1 VALSSFSVIKKD
13 LKVYVRHKKTLLLIF
28 LAPVLIMILIGSVF
42 SGATGE
48 GFKDVKLGVGGG
60 STLGDDI
67 IKELNNSRMFIIF
80 KENTTHPSVIED
92 GVRSGKY
99 SAGIFIPQNQT
110 QSMKLYIDNSRIQ
123 IAPVISTVFLT
134 TTEKMSYELTLGFI
148 SKLWEHLG
156 EMESELT
163 PLKESVFSINGNIE
177 KLNNDTQDVL
187 FQLDGIDAIGLNQ
200 SVSMMKNTL
209 EQMKTDMGQTSID
222 INTTRQEISDLDKNV
237 SSIYNDSAT
246 LRDDLNLVVNSINS
260 TDAALL
266 AIRIDLQGTYNST
279 CVITSTLQCITLENT
294 IRQVADTRALLLE
307 KTDRIRSLHIALSN
321 TAAKSYEL
329 HEKLVRTDIKLKN
342 MQVLIGNYKLEISN
356 IQGNISNIRTAIVI
370 LDDVKKQSANVSVQM
385 NDLALEMNE
394 GSSNLVSE
402 IDRTKSILSDVIKN
416 SPAAVAAPIK
426 LEREPVFKDRAYLDF
441 LMPAIVSIVLMFI
454 SFMLASITIVQER
467 TKKTLLRTLLTPLSL
482 GEFIFAKT
490 FALILIAMLQG
501 IILIIVAYLF
511 YGILIPVS
519 QIGLLFL
526 VILFYSAAFI
536 GIGMAIATFAESE
549 NTAMLTSLVLS
560 IPMLFLCG
568 VFFPF
573 EIMPQ
578 FMVEIGS
585 DLPITMGIRAL
596 DSVLIY
602 REGFDVL
609 AGYLAPL
616 LLYGIAGLGLAYTLL
631 RKEIID

>member
-1 VALSSFSVIKKD
+1 MSSFSVIKKD

-42 SGATGE
+42 SGASGE
-48 GFKDVKLGVGGG
+48 GLKDVKLGVGGG
-60 STLGDDI
+60 STLGDEI
-67 IKELNNSRMFIIF
+67 IQELNSSKMFIII
-80 KENTTHPSVIED
+80 KENTTDPAVIED
-92 GVRSGKY
+92 GVKSGKY
-99 SAGIFIPQNQT
+99 SAGIFIPENQT
-110 QSMKLYIDNSRIQ
+110 QSMKLYIDNSRVQ

-148 SKLWEHLG
+148 SKLWENLG
-156 EMESELT
+156 EMQSELS

-187 FQLDGIDAIGLNQ
+187 FQLDGIDAKGLNQ
-200 SVSMMKNTL
+200 SVNMMKNTL
-209 EQMKTDMGQTSID
+209 EQMKTDLGQTSID
-222 INTTRQEISDLDKNV
+222 INATRQEISDLDRNV

-246 LRDDLNLVVNSINS
+246 LRDDLNLVVENIDS

-266 AIRIDLQGTYNST
+266 AIQIDLQGTYNLT
-279 CVITSTLQCITLENT
+279 CPITSTPQCITLANT
-294 IRQVADTRALLLE
+294 IRQVQDTRALLLE

-321 TAAKSYEL
+321 TAVKSYEL
-329 HEKLVRTDIKLKN
+329 HEKLVRTDIRLQN
-342 MQVLIGNYKLEISN
+342 MQGLIGNYIFEISN
-356 IQGNISNIRTAIVI
+356 IQGNISNIKTAIDI
-370 LDDVKKQSANVSVQM
+370 LGDVKKQSANLSIQM
-385 NDLALEMNE
+385 NNLSLQMNE
-394 GSSNLVSE
+394 SSSNLVSE
-402 IDRTKSILSDVIKN
+402 IDRTKSILTDVIKN
-416 SPAAVAAPIK
+416 SPTAVAAPIK
-426 LEREPVFKDRAYLDF
+426 LEREPVFRDRAYLDF

-490 FALILIAMLQG
+490 SALILIAMLQG

-511 YGILIPVS
+511 YGILIPAN
-519 QIGLLFL
+519 QMGLLFL
-526 VILFYSAAFI
+526 VILVYSAAFI

-578 FMVEIGS
+578 LMVKIGS
-585 DLPITMGIRAL
+585 ALPITMGIKAL

-616 LLYGIAGLGLAYTLL
+616 LLYSIAGLGLAYILL
-631 RKEIID
+631 KKEIID

>member
-1 VALSSFSVIKKD
+1 LSSFSVIKKD
-13 LKVYVRHKKTLLLIF
+13 LKVYIRHKKTLLLIF

-42 SGATGE
+42 SGASGE
-48 GFKDVKLGVGGG
+48 GLKDIKLGVGGG
-60 STLGDDI
+60 STLGDEI
-67 IKELNNSRMFIIF
+67 IQELNSSNMFIIV
-80 KENTTHPSVIED
+80 KENTTDPAIIED
-92 GVRSGKY
+92 GVRMGKY

-110 QSMKLYIDNSRIQ
+110 ESMKLFIDNSRVQ

-148 SKLWEHLG
+148 SKLWENLG
-156 EMESELT
+156 EMESQLS
-163 PLKESVFSINGNIE
+163 PLKESVYSINGNIT

-187 FQLDGIDAIGLNQ
+187 FQLDGIDANGLNQ
-200 SVSMMKNTL
+200 SVNMMKNTL
-209 EQMKTDMGQTSID
+209 EQMTTDLAQTSID
-222 INTTRQEISDLDKNV
+222 IHATRIEISDLDKNV
-237 SSIYNDSAT
+237 SSIYNDSAE
-246 LRDDLNLVVNSINS
+246 LRDDLNLVVDSINS

-266 AIRIDLQGTYNST
+266 GIQIDLQGTYNST
-279 CVITSTLQCITLENT
+279 CAITSTPQCITLENT
-294 IRQVADTRALLLE
+294 IRQVSDTRALLLE
-307 KTDRIRSLHIALSN
+307 KTERIKSLHIALSN
-321 TAAKSYEL
+321 TAVKSYEL
-329 HEKLVRTDIKLKN
+329 HEKLVRTDIRLQN
-342 MQVLIGNYKLEISN
+342 MQLLIGNYTLEISN
-356 IQGNISNIRTAIVI
+356 IQGNISNIKTAIVI
-370 LDDVKKQSANVSVQM
+370 LDDVKKESANVSIQM
-385 NDLALEMNE
+385 NNLSIQMNE
-394 GSSNLVSE
+394 SSSKLVSE
-402 IDRTKSILSDVIKN
+402 IDRTKSILTDVIKN
-416 SPAAVAAPIK
+416 SPTAVAAPIK

-490 FALILIAMLQG
+490 SALILIAMLQG

-511 YGILIPVS
+511 YGILIPPS
-519 QIGLLFL
+519 QMGLLFL
-526 VILFYSAAFI
+526 VILVYSAAFI

-578 FMVEIGS
+578 LMVKIGS
-585 DLPITMGIRAL
+585 ALPITMGIRAL

-609 AGYLAPL
+609 TGYLAPL
-616 LLYGIAGLGLAYTLL
+616 LLYGIAGLGLAYFLL
-631 RKEIID
+631 RKELID

>member
-1 VALSSFSVIKKD
+1 MSSFSVIKKD

-42 SGATGE
+42 QGASGE
-48 GFKDVKLGVGGG
+48 GLKDVKLGVGGG

-67 IKELNNSRMFIIF
+67 IQELNSSTMFIII
-80 KENTTHPSVIED
+80 KENTTDPAVIEN
-92 GVRSGKY
+92 GVRMGKY

-110 QSMKLYIDNSRIQ
+110 QSMKLFIDNSRVQ

-148 SKLWEHLG
+148 SKLWENLG
-156 EMESELT
+156 KMESELS
-163 PLKESVFSINGNIE
+163 PLKESVYSINGNIE

-187 FQLDGIDAIGLNQ
+187 FQLDGIDAKGLNQ
-200 SVSMMKNTL
+200 SVNMMKNTL
-209 EQMKTDMGQTSID
+209 EQMKTDLGQTSID
-222 INTTRQEISDLDKNV
+222 INATRQEISDLDKNV

-246 LRDDLNLVVNSINS
+246 LRDDLNLVVDSINS

-266 AIRIDLQGTYNST
+266 AIQIDLQGTYNST
-279 CVITSTLQCITLENT
+279 CSITTLPQCITLENT

-307 KTDRIRSLHIALSN
+307 KTDRIRSLHIALSS

-329 HEKLVRTDIKLKN
+329 HEKLVRTDIRLQN
-342 MQVLIGNYKLEISN
+342 MQGLIRNYILEISN
-356 IQGNISNIRTAIVI
+356 IQGNISNIKTAIVI
-370 LDDVKKQSANVSVQM
+370 LDDVKKQSANLSIQM
-385 NDLALEMNE
+385 NNLSLQMNE
-394 GSSNLVSE
+394 SSSNLVSE
-402 IDRTKSILSDVIKN
+402 IDRTKSILTDVIKN
-416 SPAAVAAPIK
+416 SPTAVAAPIK
-426 LEREPVFKDRAYLDF
+426 LEREPVFRDRAYLDF

-501 IILIIVAYLF
+501 IILLIVAYLF
-511 YGILIPVS
+511 YGILIPPS
-519 QIGLLFL
+519 QMGLLFL
-526 VILFYSAAFI
+526 VILVYSAAFI

-578 FMVEIGS
+578 LMVKIGS
-585 DLPITMGIRAL
+585 ALPITMGIRAL

-616 LLYGIAGLGLAYTLL
+616 LLYSIAGLGLAYILL